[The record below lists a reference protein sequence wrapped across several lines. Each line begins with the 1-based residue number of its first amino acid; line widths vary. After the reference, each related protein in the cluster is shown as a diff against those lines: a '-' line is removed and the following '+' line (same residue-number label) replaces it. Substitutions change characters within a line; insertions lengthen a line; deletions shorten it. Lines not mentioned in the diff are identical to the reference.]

1 MVVWTDDLEAVRS
14 CHRPGRSR
22 TQSKRCQRSAPPGPT
37 IEWLG
42 DSSLHPQGR
51 HERGTYPPRR
61 LRSSSQRS
69 AQINRAA
76 SDCQRTTTSAIR
88 PAATST
94 RYQGQTTL
102 ALSLLRSCSI
112 RSPHRSRA
120 ADRVESTAAA
130 PPRKACQR
138 GSCHRGRTVRAAV
151 RHNGGYTDPAVTPL
165 VERFCSEVTRRTG
178 CAWRRGLATPDRTN
192 RRSGSSLRPGTNL
205 TGIFRVQAPP
215 CRAG

>member
-1 MVVWTDDLEAVRS
+1 MVVWTDDPEAVRS
-14 CHRPGRSR
+14 CHRPGRR
-22 TQSKRCQRSAPPGPT
+22 TESKRCQRSAPPGPT

-42 DSSLHPQGR
+42 DPSLHPQGR

-112 RSPHRSRA
+112 CSPHRSRA

-130 PPRKACQR
+130 PPREACQR
-138 GSCHRGRTVRAAV
+138 GSCHPGPASPIGRAGASSIRYERGRSHRPCHLRAIP
-151 RHNGGYTDPAVTPL
+151 N
-165 VERFCSEVTRRTG
+165 
-178 CAWRRGLATPDRTN
+178 ATPPVPLRSTRTLLIL
-192 RRSGSSLRPGTNL
+192 SL
-205 TGIFRVQAPP
+205 
-215 CRAG
+215 